1 MIKLLI
7 RIFLII
13 FLSSAVLLFSNPFT
27 TPSEIHLELN
37 LAFDSGPLNDF
48 YDVKIEVGSKL
59 QNGSFFKHA
68 EYTRNNYQFQ
78 NGLGF
83 FNLDFVN
90 DFNLDVDKLRT
101 IANPFFKIF
110 IVKPGLSFQD
120 DQFVMLPFPS
130 TPFALQ
136 ARYAERVF
144 KVDADNI
151 IGPFNNPFVVND
163 YFVVS
168 QNGQQMMIVSDNY
181 VGILSDTVNSNYAFE
196 VNGALNA
203 TQILMNG
210 EPIDS
215 VISPWT
221 LFNNQIYIHSDQSVG
236 IGKQPAPDF
245 KLDVSGNINATAF
258 FINNTPLYDWFES
271 QDTLFFKSL
280 ENGQQGLFLP
290 PNGSSPR
297 FVGINISSVNA
308 AAITEVLTVSGGIRL
323 SNSSQTQ
330 PLPGT
335 IEYDQNDDTFYGY
348 LDQGIRVDLVGPQL
362 TENTVVSPNHLIFW
376 KSRSEIAALPNVFV
390 ESSKG
395 YLGMGLTPFVP
406 SAPIHIVAA
415 NGDDIFKAQNDNQV
429 LMHVD
434 NAARMALGK
443 AVDPLKN
450 YGLDVAGSVNADALF
465 LAGQDIL
472 QSLASNSVFTNAN
485 HNWTSSPY
493 YQTPE
498 STASSFELAHLFYND
513 GFVGLGTDQP
523 EALLHLKSNV
533 NASAALIFQQANGG
547 SFIMG
552 VSDNSFVIGSG
563 RDFTS
568 PIMRFSSLDSSWSL
582 GNILDATNFN
592 PGFYVGASKGFLVEG
607 RNAQSS
613 IDLNSFSQGQRASA
627 MFFDAKKAAF
637 AAVQSQS
644 WSETM
649 ISTGSVLIGVNNET
663 PGQYAAVL
671 GGQGNVASGNYS
683 FVAGGQD
690 NIALGDYSFAGGY
703 RAKANHL
710 SSFVW
715 SSFSDLVG
723 TNQYRE
729 STSPRQFLIFAN
741 GGVGINTNDTADSA
755 LKIKRLD
762 SNDDYLVL
770 LDQQDNTKFM
780 LDRQGRMAVGHGV
793 PDAALDVSGSMMVGS
808 ANFTQMAPS
817 SLFTLRN
824 TGTYD
829 DAFRIEDQNGLPIFV
844 VDKQGNIGVNR
855 EPTTSM
861 VLAVSGNVLANK
873 IGIFSGTDIVNLD
886 DVIVWRH
893 VEADLKSIFYNQ
905 GNVIIGSDLTPSASL
920 HLVATSNLNP
930 LVAFAQ
936 NNQSYSMGLVSAN
949 GNQDSVFALIS
960 SANINFNLD
969 QSNLASLS
977 PFIVSNN
984 AIGIGTLTPT
994 GALTVSGASYFT
1006 GPVIVGSQSFLDSV
1020 DGNGSVGQ
1028 FFVENLTVEEFTLN
1042 GQSMQFDSSQPWQSV
1057 HSGSGIYTT
1066 ASVVLIGASQLPS
1079 GFSSDPQLFVSGNVY
1094 ANVVSASILERS
1106 VDQIDV
1112 QEIKFQESDSVHTL
1126 KVESGKLLFDNSD
1139 ISSQVSFST
1148 ETPSTGQGALSVFK
1162 TNDTLIPVPVI
1173 YDFTNQEFKASSN
1186 FNFSRSFDVGTASNL
1201 RVTQSVNLGYSPNS
1215 RHVFS
1220 AFSVLSAETESAL
1233 VTPFDHTLIDFDIHL
1248 NKAWTDKK
1256 RLTVLD
1262 LSVDSDSAVNWTN
1275 ASLVGLQVSINQ
1287 LYSQNHNVYSALFN
1301 GGPVLI
1307 GYDVDDLS
1315 AQELRTHAL
1324 LVNGSISANHLFVD
1338 DARLN
1343 LDSLKSPSLIFT
1355 QNKLGVGFS
1364 DVNSFS
1370 ASSAPYALSVSGSMG
1385 VFGQLD
1391 TQSLFVSKSF
1401 VVDNFLKIDADE
1413 AVFVVGTSN
1422 ISNFGYTVQNPT
1434 PEILFVSTIKNN
1446 QQNFVGK
1453 EIQIMLQ
1460 DEASIFNQP
1469 LNDFQD
1475 FLPNGIPLSASSTA
1489 LELNFGNS
1497 APFSLSGNITGLEVS
1512 MNNIS
1517 VVDGSDSQIYG
1528 LHVDVSAPSS
1538 FSGGQRIAALFNGG
1552 GVGIGTSPASD
1563 IALAVSGSVVF
1574 DSLQLNELE
1583 VDNITVNNFLE
1594 VERLSANHLAITTFN
1609 VENLFVSGN
1618 FGIGTRVPSTSL
1630 HVVGDVSV
1638 NGLFEFNSG
1647 FVVADEVTINRVLSA
1662 NNFKLYTASNADFFV
1677 DRLRV
1682 IDVTANRISVNALSV
1697 FNTLNA
1703 SIISANLVNVDNTL
1717 FVGEF
1722 LPQDRVLYANNA
1734 LAVSGNVSVNGT
1746 IFANRFE
1753 IGESNTEFTLPDF
1766 SDLAADQI
1774 TMNHLIVNQ
1783 LSVNTTLSMNYFVFD
1798 ESSLLQ
1804 NLTFFNDLLSKN
1816 TPFISRFGDEL
1827 RFYSSSATQIDEGR
1841 DLLSLYFNDRGSADN
1856 GALITFD
1863 APENRF
1869 RASEY
1874 LRFDPVNLALI
1885 ASNSEG
1891 VSLSSVQMTP
1901 EITNSQAAIS
1911 LNFVVSRNLA
1921 LDSISNF
1928 KGLNIVFD
1936 VDRDNNQNFL
1946 GVNETAVGLHVDMT
1960 RVSDGAGSV
1969 PVNRYAAVFEGG
1981 NVGVGLLNP
1990 SALLHISGDLDD
2002 TLFQLDSN
2010 NQKFLTVASES
2021 MFLNMDPVS
2030 QSALL
2035 NIQLD
2040 DDVQILSFIDDS
2052 QSLLT
2057 INRNQIISALEVS
2070 INQQVFARNLEISEK
2085 LTVNRV
2091 VAQALS
2097 ISRNVSGSAPVS
2109 LNFTVSDANTNFA
2122 GFDLSMVSE
2131 ELNPS
2136 VTEFSNQTD
2145 VPDLAEGTFYGLK
2158 VNVSD
2163 GASSPIPNNH
2173 FAAGFFGAPVIMS
2186 ALDSGDDVISAITN
2200 NDAVAPLNIYSPIFV
2215 GRQNETARLL
2225 SLVSNINQQLS
2236 GQSHSFSINGQ
2247 IKTPSGG
2254 GTPQRFFDF
2263 SILESTVENSLMS
2276 FFRKSS
2282 TLVAVGVGKNVYDF
2296 VAEHYNASSE
2306 YANTVMFI
2314 EGDITFVSDNP
2325 KIKFNEQVELSLAGS
2340 NRLEVKGE
2348 GIEFKN
2354 GDTRFFKIEKN
2365 NNVVEGTINLGNV
2378 SSIANNQLGDG
2389 QGLLNII
2396 GETGGLDNQFVENSR
2411 YVSVLHNLSSSSG
2424 ARIMSLILDS
2434 PQDDASFIDFNGLT
2448 GSSSQTFGSVKVNID
2463 SSGQSQ
2469 GVVFE
2474 TKGADY
2480 AEYLK
2485 KMQLD
2490 DDIEPGDLVGVFN
2503 GIISKETVNADLVL
2517 PISSSPA
2524 VAGNLPPLK
2533 DKDHYALVSFLGQVL
2548 VKVRG
2553 PVEKG
2558 DYIIPSGFADGY
2570 GVAVA
2575 PVDLKSD
2582 QFSSIVGR
2590 AWSDKSTESDEM
2602 VNVAVGFQFRGL
2614 SVQAHA
2620 DILEKQQND
2629 IDQMKA
2635 DILEL
2640 KEKIQGIID
2649 QKNSAKVQ

>member
-7 RIFLII
+7 RNFLFIFLATA
-13 FLSSAVLLFSNPFT
+13 LTLFSNTFT

-48 YDVKIEVGSKL
+48 YDVKIEVGSKF

-68 EYTRNNYQFQ
+68 EYIRNNFQFQ

-83 FNLDFVN
+83 FNLDFVK
-90 DFNLDVDKLRT
+90 DFNLDADRLRT
-101 IANPFFKIF
+101 IDNPFFKIF

-181 VGILSDTVNSNYAFE
+181 VGILSDRVNSNYAFE
-196 VNGALNA
+196 VNGTLNA
-203 TQILMNG
+203 TQVLMNG
-210 EPIDS
+210 VPIDR

-221 LFNNQIYIHSDQSVG
+221 LFGNQIYIHSDQSVG
-236 IGKQPAPDF
+236 IGKRPLSDF

-258 FINNTPLYDWFES
+258 FIDNIPLYDWFES
-271 QDTLFFKSL
+271 QETFFFRSI
-280 ENGQQGLFLP
+280 ENGQPGLFLP
-290 PNGSSPR
+290 PSGSNPR
-297 FVGINISSVNA
+297 FVGINISSENVS
-308 AAITEVLTVSGGIRL
+308 AITEVLTVSGGIRL
-323 SNSSQTQ
+323 SNSSQIQ

-335 IEYDQNDDTFYGY
+335 IEYDENDDTFYGY
-348 LDQGIRVDLVGPQL
+348 LDQGVRVDLVGPQL
-362 TENTVVSPNHLIFW
+362 IENTIVSPNHLIFW
-376 KSRSEIAALPNVFV
+376 KSRNEIAALPNVFV
-390 ESSKG
+390 DPLKG
-395 YLGMGLTPFVP
+395 YLGLGRITFVP
-406 SAPIHIVAA
+406 SSPIHIKAA
-415 NGDDIFKAQNDNQV
+415 FGDDIFKVQNDNQV
-429 LMHVD
+429 LIEVD

-443 AVDPLKN
+443 AVDPHQN

-485 HNWTSSPY
+485 HNWIPSPY
-493 YQTPE
+493 YQTPD
-498 STASSFELAHLFYND
+498 STANSFELAHLFYND

-563 RDFTS
+563 RDFSS
-568 PIMRFSSLDSSWSL
+568 PIMRFSELDSSWSL
-582 GNILDATNFN
+582 GNIVDTFNFN
-592 PGFYVGASKGFLVEG
+592 PGFYVGASTGFLVEG

-613 IDLNSFSQGQRASA
+613 IDLNSFSQGQSAAA

-637 AAVQSQS
+637 AAVQSKS

-663 PGQYAAVL
+663 PGEYAAVL
-671 GGQGNVASGNYS
+671 GGQNNVASGKYS
-683 FVAGGQD
+683 VVAGGQD
-690 NIALGDYSFAGGY
+690 NITLGDYSFAGGY
-703 RAKANHL
+703 RAKANHF

-723 TNQYRE
+723 VDQYRE
-729 STSPRQFLIFAN
+729 STSPRQFLIYAN
-741 GGVGINTNDTADSA
+741 GGVGINTNDTADA
-755 LKIKRLD
+755 AFKIKRSNVDEDYFVVLD
-762 SNDDYLVL
+762 N
-770 LDQQDNTKFM
+770 QGNTKFL
-780 LDRQGRMAVGHGV
+780 LDRQGRMAVGHGA
-793 PDAALDVSGSMMVGS
+793 PIAALDVSGSMMVGS

-829 DAFRIEDQNGLPIFV
+829 DVFRIEDQQGKPIFV
-844 VDKQGNIGVNR
+844 VDKQGNVGINR
-855 EPTTSM
+855 EPTTSV
-861 VLAVSGNVLANK
+861 VLSVSGNVLADK
-873 IGIFSGTDIVNLD
+873 IGIFTGSDILSLD
-886 DVIVWRH
+886 DLIVWRH

-905 GNVIIGSDLTPSASL
+905 GNVIIGSDSTPSASL

-930 LVAFAQ
+930 ILAFSQ
-936 NNQSYSMGLVSAN
+936 DNQSYSMGLVSAN
-949 GNQDSVFALIS
+949 ANHDSVFALLS
-960 SANINFNLD
+960 SANINFSLD

-984 AIGIGTLTPT
+984 SIGIGTLTPT

-1006 GPVIVGSQSFLDSV
+1006 GPVIVGSQSFLHNLDSH
-1020 DGNGSVGQ
+1020 GSVGELL
-1028 FFVENLTVEEFTLN
+1028 VEKLLVEEFTLN
-1042 GQSMQFDSSQPWQSV
+1042 GQSFQFDSSQPWQSLQEER
-1057 HSGSGIYTT
+1057 GIFTT
-1066 ASVVLIGASQLPS
+1066 ASVVLIGASELPT
-1079 GFSSDPQLFVSGNVY
+1079 GMTTEPQLFVSGDVH
-1094 ANVVSASILERS
+1094 ATVVSASSLEGS
-1106 VDQIDV
+1106 MDQIDV
-1112 QEIKFQESDSVHTL
+1112 QEIKFQSDGSVHTL
-1126 KVESGKLLFDNSD
+1126 KVENSNLTFDGAN
-1139 ISSQVSFST
+1139 ISSQVDFSLNT
-1148 ETPSTGQGALSVFK
+1148 DSVQDAALSVFK
-1162 TNDTLIPVPVI
+1162 TNTSFVPAPII
-1173 YDFTNQEFKASSN
+1173 YNFPNDEFSSAAN
-1186 FNFSRSFDVGTASNL
+1186 FNFFRSLEIENNL
-1201 RVTQSVNLGYSPNS
+1201 RVTQNLNLGYSPNN
-1215 RHVFS
+1215 RH
-1220 AFSVLSAETESAL
+1220 VLSAQSFLDAKLDTAL
-1233 VTPFDHTLIDFDIHL
+1233 VSPFDHTLIDFDIHL

-1256 RLTVLD
+1256 RLTVFD
-1262 LSVDSDSAVNWTN
+1262 LSVDSDPGINWTN
-1275 ASLVGLQVSINQ
+1275 ASLVGLQVSINH

-1307 GYDVDDLS
+1307 GYDVDDLTP
-1315 AQELRTHAL
+1315 QDLRSYSL
-1324 LVNGSISANHLFVD
+1324 LVNGSISANHLFVNESL
-1338 DARLN
+1338 LN
-1343 LDSLKSPSLIFT
+1343 LDSLKSPGLIFT
-1355 QNKLGVGFS
+1355 QNKLGIGFS
-1364 DVNSFS
+1364 DISDFYANSS
-1370 ASSAPYALSVSGSMG
+1370 PYALSVSGNMG
-1385 VFGQLD
+1385 LFGTLD
-1391 TQSLFVSKSF
+1391 TQSLFVSNSF
-1401 VVDNFLKIDADE
+1401 VVDNFLRIDVEDS
-1413 AVFVVGTSN
+1413 VFVIGESD
-1422 ISNFGYTVQNPT
+1422 ISNFEFSVQNPT
-1434 PEILFVSTIKNN
+1434 PEILYVSTIKNN
-1446 QQNFVGK
+1446 QQNFVGN
-1453 EIQIMLQ
+1453 EIQLTLQ
-1460 DEASIFNQP
+1460 DEASVFNQP
-1469 LNDFQD
+1469 LNDFPD
-1475 FLPNGIPLSASSTA
+1475 FLPTGIPLSASSTA
-1489 LELNFGNS
+1489 FELNFGNS
-1497 APFSLSGNITGLEVS
+1497 APFSLSGNITGLVVS

-1517 VVDGSDSQIYG
+1517 VVEDSDSQIYG

-1538 FSGGQRIAALFNGG
+1538 FSGGQRIAALINGG
-1552 GVGIGTSPASD
+1552 GVGIGTLPASD
-1563 IALAVSGSVVF
+1563 VALAVSGSVVF
-1574 DSLQLNELE
+1574 DSLQLNELQ
-1583 VDNITVNNFLE
+1583 VGNITVNNFLE

-1609 VENLFVSGN
+1609 VENLFVSSN
-1618 FGIGTRVPSTSL
+1618 FGIGTHVPSTSL

-1647 FVVADEVTINRVLSA
+1647 FVIADEVTINRVLSA
-1662 NNFKLYTASNADFFV
+1662 NNFRLYNALNADFFV
-1677 DRLRV
+1677 NRLRV

-1722 LPQDRVLYANNA
+1722 LPQDRVSYANNA

-1766 SDLAADQI
+1766 RDLASNLI
-1774 TMNHLIVNQ
+1774 TMNQLVVNQ
-1783 LSVNTTLSMNYFVFD
+1783 LSVETIISMNYFVFD

-1804 NLTFFNDLLSKN
+1804 DLTLFNELLAINS
-1816 TPFISRFGDEL
+1816 PFISRFGDEL
-1827 RFYSSSATQIDEGR
+1827 RFYSSSATQIEEGR
-1841 DLLSLYFNDRGSADN
+1841 DLLSLYFNDRGAADN

-1863 APENRF
+1863 APGNRF

-1874 LRFDPVNLALI
+1874 LRFDPVNLSLI

-1891 VSLSSVQMTP
+1891 VSLSSIQMTP
-1901 EITNSQAAIS
+1901 EISNSQAAFS

-1921 LDSISNF
+1921 VDSISNY

-1960 RVSDGAGSV
+1960 SVSNGVGSV

-1981 NVGVGLLNP
+1981 NVGVGVLNP
-1990 SALLHISGDLDD
+1990 SALLHISGSPADN
-2002 TLFQLDSN
+2002 LFQLDSN
-2010 NQKFLTVASES
+2010 NQAFLTVVSES
-2021 MFLNMDPVS
+2021 MFLNMDPFFDEA
-2030 QSALL
+2030 ALL

-2040 DDVQILSFIDDS
+2040 DDIQRISFFDGS
-2052 QSLLT
+2052 NSLLT
-2057 INRNQIISALEVS
+2057 INRNEIISALQVS
-2070 INQQVFARNLEISEK
+2070 VNAQVFVQNLEISEK

-2091 VAQALS
+2091 LAQSLF
-2097 ISRNVSGSAPVS
+2097 ISRNMSGSSPVS
-2109 LNFTVSDANTNFA
+2109 LNFTVADAANNFA
-2122 GFDLSMVSE
+2122 GIDISMVSK
-2131 ELNPS
+2131 ELAPS
-2136 VTEFSNQTD
+2136 LTDFSQQTD

-2158 VNVSD
+2158 VNVSNS
-2163 GASSPIPNNH
+2163 AANPVPNNH
-2173 FAAGFFGAPVIMS
+2173 FSAGFFGAPVIIS
-2186 ALDSGDDVISAITN
+2186 ALANGDDVISAISS
-2200 NDAVAPLNIYSPIFV
+2200 NDSVAPLNIYSPIFV
-2215 GRQNETARLL
+2215 DRVNKTARLL
-2225 SLVSNINQQLS
+2225 SLVSNVNQQTQ

-2247 IKTPSGG
+2247 IKTPSGSP
-2254 GTPQRFFDF
+2254 TPFRFFDF
-2263 SILESTVENSLMS
+2263 SILEQDGENSLMS
-2276 FFRKSS
+2276 FFRSS
-2282 TLVAVGVGKNVYDF
+2282 SSLVAVGVGKNVYDF
-2296 VAEHYNASSE
+2296 VGNNFNAGSD

-2314 EGDITFVSDNP
+2314 EGDIAFVSENP
-2325 KIKFNEQVELSLAGS
+2325 KIKFNDYVELSLDDS
-2340 NRLEVKGE
+2340 NLLKIKGD
-2348 GIEFKN
+2348 GIEFKSDN
-2354 GDTRFFKIEKN
+2354 ASFFKISN
-2365 NNVVEGTINLGNV
+2365 QNDVVVGTIKLGNV
-2378 SSIANNQLGDG
+2378 SNANFQLGDG

-2396 GETGGLDNQFVENSR
+2396 GNTAGENTQFVENSR
-2411 YVSVLHNLSSSSG
+2411 YVSVLHNLSSTPG
-2424 ARIMSLILDS
+2424 ARIMSLILDQPRS
-2434 PQDDASFIDFNGLT
+2434 DASFIDFNGLT
-2448 GSSSQTFGSVKVNID
+2448 GGSSQTFGAVKVNID
-2463 SSGQSQ
+2463 DSGQSQ

-2490 DDIEPGDLVGVFN
+2490 DDIQPGDLVGVFN
-2503 GIISKETVNADLVL
+2503 GVISKETVNADLVL

-2590 AWSDKSTESDEM
+2590 AWSDKSSESDEM

-2620 DILEKQQND
+2620 HILEKQQND

-2649 QKNSAKVQ
+2649 NKNSAKVQ